1 MLDIVRDYT
10 AIAVGNAQAGT
21 ARVLE
26 AGVGTAER
34 IASVG
39 SRVGVLDEP
48 GQLLDPR
55 ASVERV
61 RRAAGFVRQ
70 ADRDKVIHHLGL
82 VKRSELHAVRMQLQR
97 VERLLSDARG
107 DR

>member
-10 AIAVGNAQAGT
+10 AIGVGNAQAGT

-26 AGVGTAER
+26 AGVGAAER
-34 IASVG
+34 VASVS
-39 SRVGVLDEP
+39 SRVGVLNEP

-55 ASVERV
+55 ASVDRV

-70 ADRDKVIHHLGL
+70 ADRDKIINHLGL
-82 VKRSELHAVRMQLQR
+82 VKRSELNAVRMQLQR
-97 VERLLSDARG
+97 VERLISDPRG
-107 DR
+107 ER